1 MEGMFAIGLGYVAIL
16 LPAILLFTL
25 PSSVQDTRA
34 LRSDLMH

>member
-25 PSSVQDTRA
+25 LSAKQRA
-34 LRSDLMH
+34 LKSDLMH